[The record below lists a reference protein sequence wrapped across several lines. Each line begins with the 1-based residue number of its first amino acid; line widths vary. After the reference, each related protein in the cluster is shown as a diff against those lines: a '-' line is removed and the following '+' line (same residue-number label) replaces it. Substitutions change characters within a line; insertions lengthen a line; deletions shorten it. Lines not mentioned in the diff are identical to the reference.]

1 MNSYADTAAADSTR
15 SVRFS
20 ELMLDRGVMV
30 LPRGWLFL
38 SSQHSETDVEATVEA
53 ARHALA
59 QIAREER

>member
-1 MNSYADTAAADSTR
+1 MDSYADTAAADSER
-15 SVRFS
+15 SARFS

-30 LPRGWLFL
+30 LPRGWWFV

-53 ARHALA
+53 ARDALA